1 MHISQ
6 FLKYISLEKRYSDH
20 TVKAYNVDLSQ
31 LDNYLLDSYKSSLS
45 DANQEMLRSWLV
57 EMLEF
62 GISAKSVNRK
72 ITSVRSFYKFMLREG
87 LVKFDPSLKLQSVK
101 SSNKLPVFVEE
112 FQMQKL
118 LREETF
124 ENDFEGK
131 RDLLILDLFYST
143 GIRLSELINIKLN
156 DFNLKNRVLKVLGK
170 RNKERVVP
178 LTTELICS
186 IDKYM
191 PFREDKHVETDFLLI
206 TSGGKKMY
214 PSLVYK
220 IVNQRLSTVTS
231 LAKKSPHVLRH
242 TFATHMLNNGADLN
256 SIKELLGHANL
267 SATEVYTH
275 NSIEKLKK
283 VYKQAH
289 PRA

>member
-6 FLKYISLEKRYSDH
+6 FLKYICLEKRYSDH

-31 LDNYLLDSYKSSLS
+31 LDNYLFDSYKSSLL
-45 DANQEMLRSWLV
+45 DANHEMLRSWLV
-57 EMLEF
+57 EMLEY

-72 ITSVRSFYKFMLREG
+72 ITSVRSYYKFMLREG

-112 FQMQKL
+112 SQMQKL

-156 DFNLKNRVLKVLGK
+156 DLSLKNRVLKVLGK

>member
-112 FQMQKL
+112 SQMQKL

-156 DFNLKNRVLKVLGK
+156 DFSLKNRVLKVLGK

>member
-6 FLKYISLEKRYSDH
+6 FLKYISLEKRYSVH

-31 LDNYLLDSYKSSLS
+31 LANYLLDNYKSSLL
-45 DANQEMLRSWLV
+45 DANHEMLRSWLV

-72 ITSVRSFYKFMLREG
+72 ITSVRSFYKFMLKEEM
-87 LVKFDPSLKLQSVK
+87 VKFDPSLKLQAVK

-112 FQMQKL
+112 AQMQKL
-118 LREETF
+118 LKEEAF

-143 GIRLSELINIKLN
+143 GIRLSELLNIRLN
-156 DFNLKNRVLKVLGK
+156 DFSLKNRVLKVLGK

-186 IDKYM
+186 IEKYM
-191 PFREDKHVETDFLLI
+191 PLRENKHDELDFLLI

-231 LAKKSPHVLRH
+231 LTKKSPHVLRH

>member
-87 LVKFDPSLKLQSVK
+87 FVKFDPSLKLQSVK

>member
-156 DFNLKNRVLKVLGK
+156 DFSLKNRVLKVLGK

>member
-87 LVKFDPSLKLQSVK
+87 FVKFDPSLKLQSVK

-156 DFNLKNRVLKVLGK
+156 DFSLKNRVLKVLGK